1 MRLTRSIRI
10 GRRAEW
16 LAVCLRSMNAAL
28 QSLFGL
34 FIMIGLI
41 WLASENRR
49 AVHWR
54 PVWSGLLL
62 ALLMAALMRWLPG
75 VQTVLAQ
82 ANSVL
87 DALETAT
94 RAGSSFVFGHLAGG
108 PAPYAVTDPGRGF
121 ILATQVLPMVL
132 LVGALSALLFHWGI
146 LTRLVMVFAW
156 LLRRTMGLGGVVG
169 VSAAAN
175 AFVGMVEGPLVVRPW
190 LARLSRGELFM
201 IMNCGMAT
209 TAGSIVALY
218 AAMIRPVVPDAIGHL
233 LAASVIAIPVSLAV
247 AALWIPSPANG
258 NDPVLVFQR
267 EDDNA
272 VAAIARGTLEALQLV
287 LNIVAMLIVFVGLVA
302 LVNLGLGALPAP
314 DGMTLSV
321 EGLLGLVFAP
331 LAWLVGVPWEEAR
344 IAGELL
350 GKKTVLNEFIA
361 YLDLAGP
368 AGAQLNEH
376 SRLLM
381 AYALSGFANFG
392 SVGIMLGGLGVL
404 LPPERRG
411 ELTSLAVKSLPAGM
425 LSSCITAA
433 LVGVIVSVGNAY

>member
-1 MRLTRSIRI
+1 
-10 GRRAEW
+10 
-16 LAVCLRSMNAAL
+16 MNATL
-28 QSLFGL
+28 QGL
-34 FIMIGLI
+34 LGLATMTALI
-41 WLASENRR
+41 WALSEDRR
-49 AVHWR
+49 RVQWR
-54 PVWSGLLL
+54 PVWTGLLL
-62 ALLMAALMRWLPG
+62 GALIAALMRWLPG
-75 VQTVLAQ
+75 IQALLAQ

-94 RAGSSFVFGHLAGG
+94 RAGASFVFGHLGG
-108 PAPYAVTDPGRGF
+108 APAPYAVTDPGRGF

-146 LTRLVMVFAW
+146 LTRLVVMFAW
-156 LLRRTMGLGGVVG
+156 LLRRTMGLSGVVG

-209 TAGSIVALY
+209 TSGSIVALY

-247 AALWIPSPANG
+247 AALWIPSSAPRE
-258 NDPVLVFQR
+258 DPVLVFTR

-272 VAAIARGTLEALQLV
+272 IAAISRGTLEALQLV

-302 LVNLGLGALPAP
+302 LINLGLAALPDLDGAP
-314 DGMTLSV
+314 VSV
-321 EGLLGLVFAP
+321 ERLLGLAFAP
-331 LAWLVGVPWEEAR
+331 LAWLVGVPWQDAQV
-344 IAGELL
+344 AGALL

-368 AGAQLNEH
+368 AGEQLGEH

-392 SVGIMLGGLGVL
+392 SVGIMLGGLGSL
-404 LPPERRG
+404 LPPERRQ
-411 ELTSLAVKSLPAGM
+411 ELTALALKSLPAGM
-425 LSSCITAA
+425 LASCMTAA
-433 LVGVIVSVGNAY
+433 IVGVIAGL

>member
-1 MRLTRSIRI
+1 
-10 GRRAEW
+10 
-16 LAVCLRSMNAAL
+16 MNAAL
-28 QSLFGL
+28 QGL
-34 FIMIGLI
+34 LGLAVLIGLI
-41 WLASENRR
+41 WLVCEDRKAI
-49 AVHWR
+49 VWR

-62 ALLMAALMRWLPG
+62 ALVMAALMKWLPG
-75 VQTVLAQ
+75 VQALLSQ
-82 ANSVL
+82 ANGVL

-94 RAGSSFVFGHLAGG
+94 RSGASFVFGHLGGG

-146 LTRLVMVFAW
+146 LTRLVLIFAW
-156 LLRRTMGLGGVVG
+156 LLQKTMGLGGVVG

-209 TAGSIVALY
+209 TSGTIVALY
-218 AAMIRPVVPDAIGHL
+218 ATMIRPVVPDAIGHL

-247 AALWIPSPANG
+247 AALWIPSKPPQENQ
-258 NDPVLVFQR
+258 VLVFER

-287 LNIVAMLIVFVGLVA
+287 LNIVAMLIVFVALVA
-302 LVNLGLGALPAP
+302 LVNLALGTLPQVQGAPVSVERVLGAA
-314 DGMTLSV
+314 
-321 EGLLGLVFAP
+321 FAP
-331 LAWLVGVPWEEAR
+331 LAWLIGVPWHDALV
-344 IAGELL
+344 AGELL

-368 AGAQLNEH
+368 AGAKLGEH

-392 SVGIMLGGLGVL
+392 SVGILLGGLGAL
-404 LPPERRG
+404 LPASRRS
-411 ELTSLAVKSLPAGM
+411 ELTSLALKSLAAGM

-433 LVGVIVSVGNAY
+433 LVGVIASL

>member
-1 MRLTRSIRI
+1 
-10 GRRAEW
+10 
-16 LAVCLRSMNAAL
+16 MNAAL
-28 QSLFGL
+28 QGLFGL
-34 FIMIGLI
+34 AVMMGLI
-41 WLASENRR
+41 WLVSENRR
-49 AVHWR
+49 QIVWR

-62 ALLMAALMRWLPG
+62 ALLMAAIMKWLPG
-75 VQTVLAQ
+75 IQALLSQ
-82 ANSVL
+82 ANAVL

-94 RAGSSFVFGHLAGG
+94 RAGASFVFGHLGGG
-108 PAPYAVTDPGRGF
+108 PPPYPVTDPGRSF

-146 LTRLVMVFAW
+146 LTRLVLVFAW
-156 LLRRTMGLGGVVG
+156 LLRRTMGLSGVVG

-209 TAGSIVALY
+209 TSGSIVALY
-218 AAMIRPVVPDAIGHL
+218 ATMIRPVLPDAIGHL

-247 AALWIPSPANG
+247 AALWIPVQSSQEGAA
-258 NDPVLVFQR
+258 LVFER

-272 VAAIARGTLEALQLV
+272 IAAIARGTLEALQLV
-287 LNIVAMLIVFVGLVA
+287 LNIVAMLIVFVALVA
-302 LVNLGLGALPAP
+302 LVNLALSALPEVGGLP
-314 DGMTLSV
+314 LSV
-321 EGLLGLVFAP
+321 ERMLGLVFAP
-331 LAWLVGVPWEEAR
+331 LAWLIGVPWHEALV
-344 IAGELL
+344 AGELL

-368 AGAQLNEH
+368 AGAQLGEH

-392 SVGIMLGGLGVL
+392 SVGILLGGLGAL
-404 LPPERRG
+404 LPASRRS
-411 ELTSLAVKSLPAGM
+411 ELTSLALKSLAAGM

-433 LVGVIVSVGNAY
+433 MVGVIASF

>member
-1 MRLTRSIRI
+1 MRIEVPSQARL
-10 GRRAEW
+10 E
-16 LAVCLRSMNAAL
+16 VCLRSMNAAL
-28 QSLFGL
+28 QGLFGL
-34 FIMIGLI
+34 AVMMGLI
-41 WLASENRR
+41 WLVSENRR
-49 AVHWR
+49 QIVWR

-62 ALLMAALMRWLPG
+62 ALLMAAIMKWLPG
-75 VQTVLAQ
+75 IQALLSQ
-82 ANSVL
+82 ANAVL

-94 RAGSSFVFGHLAGG
+94 RAGASFVFGHLGGG
-108 PAPYAVTDPGRGF
+108 PPPYPVTDPGRSF

-146 LTRLVMVFAW
+146 LTRLVLVFAW
-156 LLRRTMGLGGVVG
+156 LLRRTMGLSGVVG

-209 TAGSIVALY
+209 TSGSIVALY
-218 AAMIRPVVPDAIGHL
+218 ATMIRPVLPDAIGHL

-247 AALWIPSPANG
+247 AALWIPVQSSQEGAA
-258 NDPVLVFQR
+258 LVFER

-272 VAAIARGTLEALQLV
+272 IAAIARGTLEALQLV
-287 LNIVAMLIVFVGLVA
+287 LNIVAMLIVFVALVA
-302 LVNLGLGALPAP
+302 LVNLALSALPEVGGLP
-314 DGMTLSV
+314 LSV
-321 EGLLGLVFAP
+321 ERMLGLVFAP
-331 LAWLVGVPWEEAR
+331 LAWLIGVPWHEALV
-344 IAGELL
+344 AGELL

-368 AGAQLNEH
+368 AGAQLGEH

-392 SVGIMLGGLGVL
+392 SVGILLGGLGAL
-404 LPPERRG
+404 LPASRRS
-411 ELTSLAVKSLPAGM
+411 ELTSLALKSLAAGM

-433 LVGVIVSVGNAY
+433 MVGVIASF

>member
-1 MRLTRSIRI
+1 MNPMLQGLLGLALMTALLWALCEDRQRL
-10 GRRAEW
+10 
-16 LAVCLRSMNAAL
+16 
-28 QSLFGL
+28 Q
-34 FIMIGLI
+34 
-41 WLASENRR
+41 
-49 AVHWR
+49 WR
-54 PVWSGLLL
+54 PVWTGLLL
-62 ALLMAALMRWLPG
+62 GALIAALMRWTPG
-75 VQTVLAQ
+75 IQTVLEQ

-94 RAGSSFVFGHLAGG
+94 RTGASFVFGHLGGG
-108 PAPYAVTDPGRGF
+108 PAPYEVTDPGRGF

-146 LTRLVMVFAW
+146 LTRLVMMFAW
-156 LLRRTMGLGGVVG
+156 LLRRTMGLSGVVG

-190 LARLSRGELFM
+190 LARLSRAELFM

-209 TAGSIVALY
+209 TSGSIVALY

-247 AALWIPSPANG
+247 AALWIPPAPPQE
-258 NDPVLVFQR
+258 DPVLVFTR

-302 LVNLGLGALPAP
+302 LVNLGLAALPAL
-314 DGMTLSV
+314 DGAPLSV
-321 EGLLGLVFAP
+321 ERLLGLVFAP
-331 LAWLVGVPWEEAR
+331 LAWMIGVPWSDAQV
-344 IAGELL
+344 AGALL

-361 YLDLAGP
+361 YLDLAGD
-368 AGAQLNEH
+368 AGSQLGEH

-392 SVGIMLGGLGVL
+392 SVGIMLGGLGAL
-404 LPPERRG
+404 LPAERRH
-411 ELTSLAVKSLPAGM
+411 ELTSLALKSLPAGM
-425 LSSCITAA
+425 LASCMTAA
-433 LVGVIVSVGNAY
+433 IVGVIASL

>member
-1 MRLTRSIRI
+1 
-10 GRRAEW
+10 
-16 LAVCLRSMNAAL
+16 MNAAL
-28 QSLFGL
+28 QSLLGL
-34 FIMIGLI
+34 VIMIALV

-62 ALLMAALMRWLPG
+62 ALLMTALMRWLPG
-75 VQTVLAQ
+75 VQSLLAQ

-94 RAGSSFVFGHLAGG
+94 RAGSSFVFGHLGGG

-146 LTRLVMVFAW
+146 LTRLVLLFAW
-156 LLRRTMGLGGVVG
+156 LLRRTLGLGGVVG

-209 TAGSIVALY
+209 TSGSIVALY
-218 AAMIRPVVPDAIGHL
+218 ATMIRPVVPDAIGHL
-233 LAASVIAIPVSLAV
+233 LAASVIAVPVSLAV
-247 AALWIPSPANG
+247 AALWIPVPPARE
-258 NDPVLVFQR
+258 DPTLVFQR

-314 DGMTLSV
+314 GGMVLSV

-344 IAGELL
+344 VAGELL

-368 AGAQLNEH
+368 AGAQLGEH

-392 SVGIMLGGLGVL
+392 SVGIMLGGLGAL

-411 ELTSLAVKSLPAGM
+411 ELTSLALKSLPAGM

-433 LVGVIVSVGNAY
+433 LVGVIASIAR

>member
-1 MRLTRSIRI
+1 M
-10 GRRAEW
+10 
-16 LAVCLRSMNAAL
+16 
-28 QSLFGL
+28 Q
-34 FIMIGLI
+34 
-41 WLASENRR
+41 
-49 AVHWR
+49 
-54 PVWSGLLL
+54 
-62 ALLMAALMRWLPG
+62 G
-75 VQTVLAQ
+75 VLGEAKPL
-82 ANSVL
+82 L

-94 RAGSSFVFGHLAGG
+94 RAGSSFVFGHLGGG
-108 PAPYAVTDPGRGF
+108 PAPYAVTAPGRGF

-132 LVGALSALLFHWGI
+132 LVGAISALLFHWGV
-146 LTRLVMVFAW
+146 LTRLVMMFAW

-201 IMNCGMAT
+201 VMNCGMAT
-209 TAGSIVALY
+209 TSGTIVALY

-247 AALWIPSPANG
+247 AALWIPSDGPND
-258 NDPVLVFQR
+258 DPVLVFAR

-302 LVNLGLGALPAP
+302 LVNLAMGALPEVGGAP
-314 DGMTLSV
+314 LSV
-321 EGLLGLVFAP
+321 ERLMGLAFAP
-331 LAWLVGVPWEEAR
+331 LAWLVGVPWSEVQ
-344 IAGELL
+344 IAGAML

-368 AGAQLNEH
+368 AGEQLSEH

-404 LPPERRG
+404 LPAERRH
-411 ELTSLAVKSLPAGM
+411 ELSSLAMKSLPAGM
-425 LSSCITAA
+425 LASCMTAG
-433 LVGVIVSVGNAY
+433 LVGVISTL